1 MTRRHALAAALALAA
16 AACGDAREEARAEL
30 TRLADGMI
38 AHAARFGRYP
48 DTLDAARA
56 ADAGNLPFRAEH
68 GVEVRL
74 LQSGRGGYQAVATRR
89 SWVCFLAAGPG
100 DRGRMECAPV
110 GSSTRAASAA
120 AGRPVDPLPGVL
132 HSPPV
137 TAAADSDSASAAR

>member
-1 MTRRHALAAALALAA
+1 VTRIHRLSLALALAA
-16 AACGDAREEARAEL
+16 AACRDAREDARTEL
-30 TRLADGMI
+30 TRLANGMT

-74 LQSGRGGYQAVATRR
+74 LQSGRSGYQAVATRR
-89 SWVCFLAAGPG
+89 SWVCFMAVGPG
-100 DRGRMECAPV
+100 DQGRMECAPV
-110 GSSTRAASAA
+110 SSSTRAANAA

-137 TAAADSDSASAAR
+137 TAVADSDSAAAAR